1 MRKIPPGVG
10 PKRPQVV
17 VLFGATGDLS
27 RRKLLPGL
35 FHITGVGFIPGC
47 RIIGVSLDEL
57 DTAGFRQFAREAV
70 DQFSTRK
77 IDEADWAAFA
87 ETLDYV
93 PLAQGAGALRAAVE
107 RAEQA
112 LGEGCRRLHYLSV
125 PPAAALS
132 AVRMLA
138 EAGLVEGSQIIME
151 KPFGTDLESAV
162 ALNTKLHEVFSE
174 RQIFRIDHFLGK
186 EPAQNILA
194 FRFGNGLFEPI
205 WNRNFIDHV
214 QIDVPET
221 LGLGKRSAFYEA
233 TGAYRDMVVTHLFQI
248 LGFMAMEPPTA
259 LAPAPISEE
268 KNKVFRSMVPL
279 DPKDVVRGQ
288 YVGYRSEEGVEPESD
303 TETFIALKCFI
314 DNWRW
319 AGVPFFLR
327 TGKRLA
333 EGQRIISIAFREPPK
348 SMFPQG
354 SGVGAQG
361 PDHLTFDLADA
372 SKMSL
377 SFYGK
382 RPGPGMRLDK
392 LSMQFAMHDTGMIGD
407 VLEAYERLIL
417 DAMRGDHT
425 LFTTAEGIERLW
437 EVSTPVLQAPPP
449 VRLYPTGSWGPK
461 SIHQLIAPHA
471 WRLPFERAWRDPN
484 SVGS

>member
-1 MRKIPPGVG
+1 MVKNASRMG
-10 PKRPQVV
+10 PKNPQV
-17 VLFGATGDLS
+17 LILIGATGDLS

-35 FHITGVGFIPGC
+35 FHLCAAGFLIQC
-47 RIIGVSLDEL
+47 RIIGVALEDI
-57 DTAGFRQFAREAV
+57 DTERFRKLAREAV

-77 IDEADWAAFA
+77 VNEADWAAFA
-87 ETLDYV
+87 GNLSYV
-93 PLAQGAGALRAAVE
+93 PLSAGAPALKAAVDA
-107 RAEQA
+107 AEKS
-112 LGEGCRRLHYLSV
+112 LGGDARRIHYLSV
-125 PPAAALS
+125 PPAAALA
-132 AVRMLA
+132 AVRLLA
-138 EAGLVEGSQIIME
+138 EAGLIARSRLIME
-151 KPFGTDLESAV
+151 KPFGTDLASAQS
-162 ALNTKLHEVFSE
+162 LNAQLHEVFAE
-174 RQIFRIDHFLGK
+174 DQIFRIDHFLGK
-186 EPAQNILA
+186 EAAQNILA

-221 LGLGKRSAFYEA
+221 LDVGKRASFYESV
-233 TGAYRDMVVTHLFQI
+233 GAYRDMVVTHLFQI
-248 LGFMAMEPPTA
+248 LAFMAMEPPTA
-259 LAPAPISEE
+259 LEPRPISEE
-268 KNKVFRSMVPL
+268 KNKVFRSMLPL
-279 DPKDVVRGQ
+279 DPRDVVRGQ
-288 YVGYRSEEGVEPESD
+288 FVGYRAEEGVDPESD
-303 TETFIALKCFI
+303 TETFIALKCGI

-327 TGKRLA
+327 TGKRMA

-348 SMFPQG
+348 SMFPAG

-372 SKMSL
+372 SKVSL

-392 LSMQFAMHDTGMIGD
+392 LSMQFALNETGWIGD
-407 VLEAYERLIL
+407 VLEAYERLVL

-437 EVSTPVLQAPPP
+437 EVSIPLLENPPP
-449 VRLYPTGSWGPK
+449 VSLYQQGSWGPK

-484 SVGS
+484 KASK

>member
-1 MRKIPPGVG
+1 LRKVQPGVG
-10 PKRPQVV
+10 PKNPQVI
-17 VLFGATGDLS
+17 VLFGATGDLA

-35 FHITGVGFIPGC
+35 FFLSHSGFIPGC
-47 RIIGVSLDEL
+47 RIIGVSLEDLSTDE
-57 DTAGFRQFAREAV
+57 FRAFAREALA
-70 DQFSTRK
+70 QFSTRPVDD
-77 IDEADWAAFA
+77 DEWAAFA
-87 ETLDYV
+87 DNLDYT
-93 PLAQGAGALRAAVE
+93 PLSAGPASLAEAVV
-107 RAEQA
+107 RAEQQ
-112 LGEGCRRLHYLSV
+112 LGDAAVRLHYMSV
-125 PPAAALS
+125 PPHAALP
-132 AVRMLA
+132 AVHMLKDA
-138 EAGLVEGSQIIME
+138 NLVERSRVIME

-162 ALNTKLHEVFSE
+162 ELNAKLHDVFDE
-174 RQIFRIDHFLGK
+174 EQIFRIDHFLGK

-194 FRFGNGLFEPI
+194 FRFANGLFEPI

-221 LGLGKRSAFYEA
+221 LGLGNRASFYEE
-233 TGAYRDMVVTHLFQI
+233 TGAFRDMVVTHLFQI
-248 LGFMAMEPPTA
+248 LGFMAMEAPTS
-259 LAPAPISEE
+259 LEPGPIIEE
-268 KNKVFRSMVPL
+268 KNKVFRSMLPL
-279 DPKDVVRGQ
+279 EPKDVVRGQ
-288 YVGYRSEEGVEPESD
+288 FIGYRAEPGVDPESD
-303 TETFIALKCFI
+303 TETFIALKCWI

-348 SMFPQG
+348 SMFPAG
-354 SGVGAQG
+354 SGVSAQG

-372 SKMSL
+372 AKMSL

-392 LSMQFAMHDTGMIGD
+392 LSMQFAMHDTTLVGD

-417 DAMRGDHT
+417 DAMRTDHT

-437 EVSTPVLQAPPP
+437 EVSKPLLEAPPP
-449 VRLYPTGSWGPK
+449 VRLYEPGSWGPK
-461 SIHQLIAPHA
+461 SVHQLVAPNA

-484 SVGS
+484 AAGS